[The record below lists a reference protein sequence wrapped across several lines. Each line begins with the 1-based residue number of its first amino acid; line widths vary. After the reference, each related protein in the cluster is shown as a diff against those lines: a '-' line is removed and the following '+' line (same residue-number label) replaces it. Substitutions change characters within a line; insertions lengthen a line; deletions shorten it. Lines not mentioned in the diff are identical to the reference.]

1 MLIGEL
7 LSREERFAAYGP
19 QAVVDAW
26 MGFVVPKALSRHRVQ
41 VVGLKGRPELNG
53 HYGKIGEFYE
63 AKGRYPVRFDGE
75 RTSVRELLRT
85 WLGFIWVSSC
95 PSLPHRSRRFFRNKT
110 PDACFVLKQ
119 SGAFGVFDGVGGWA
133 EEGVDPAEYSEKFAE
148 KSAQSVLAGQR
159 DPVAVMRDAHE
170 ATQVIGSCTACIAVL
185 KNGNVLDIANLG
197 DAGALVS
204 RDGGVVF
211 HTKSQQHEF
220 NLPYQLGW
228 TKVYPEGDRPDAA
241 DRVEVE
247 MKPGDAVVL
256 GSDGLWDNVP
266 YAEVAALCAEHQGDA
281 EECAEAI
288 ATLAFGYSCDPEY
301 DSPFT
306 QEARKA
312 AEGRPEWADRRN
324 LIGGK
329 MDDIAVVCMFVE
341 ASRGLSGGT

>member
-1 MLIGEL
+1 M
-7 LSREERFAAYGP
+7 
-19 QAVVDAW
+19 
-26 MGFVVPKALSRHRVQ
+26 
-41 VVGLKGRPELNG
+41 
-53 HYGKIGEFYE
+53 
-63 AKGRYPVRFDGE
+63 
-75 RTSVRELLRT
+75 
-85 WLGFIWVSSC
+85 
-95 PSLPHRSRRFFRNKT
+95 
-110 PDACFVLKQ
+110 
-119 SGAFGVFDGVGGWA
+119 
-133 EEGVDPAEYSEKFAE
+133 
-148 KSAQSVLAGQR
+148 
-159 DPVAVMRDAHE
+159 
-170 ATQVIGSCTACIAVL
+170 
-185 KNGNVLDIANLG
+185 
-197 DAGALVS
+197 
-204 RDGGVVF
+204 
-211 HTKSQQHEF
+211 
-220 NLPYQLGW
+220 PYQLGW

>member
-1 MLIGEL
+1 MATRVRANDAGTARAMRVNAWR
-7 LSREERFAAYGP
+7 SRGRGGGGVGTTRGGARRARGGTAAR
-19 QAVVDAW
+19 AA
-26 MGFVVPKALSRHRVQ
+26 ATRL
-41 VVGLKGRPELNG
+41 E
-53 HYGKIGEFYE
+53 
-63 AKGRYPVRFDGE
+63 
-75 RTSVRELLRT
+75 
-85 WLGFIWVSSC
+85 VSSAGAI
-95 PSLPHRSRRFFRNKT
+95 LVPHQDKADKGGE
-110 PDACFVLKQ
+110 DACFVLKQ